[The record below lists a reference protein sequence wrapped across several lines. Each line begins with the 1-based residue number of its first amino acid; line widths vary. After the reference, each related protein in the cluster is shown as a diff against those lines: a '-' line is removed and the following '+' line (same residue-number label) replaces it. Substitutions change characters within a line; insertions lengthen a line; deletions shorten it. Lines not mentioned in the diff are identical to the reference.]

1 MTSGGLKAQFEELRG
16 QIKLRM
22 EEELEIPVE
31 LIEKAEIL
39 VHEAMIG

>member
-22 EEELEIPVE
+22 EE
-31 LIEKAEIL
+31 A
-39 VHEAMIG
+39 